1 MQQGEAAAPAAVL
14 AGEHDGAGHL
24 LHRQVPTNNSGYSLQ
39 CDIDVASAS
48 NNLAPDVAPELAAA
62 RGAAGQLGPAVG
74 ADEVAGVAL
83 QDRGQHIVETDRA
96 LNMVR
101 LLLILSKLQCVSST
115 LQ

>member
-1 MQQGEAAAPAAVL
+1 MRL
-14 AGEHDGAGHL
+14 
-24 LHRQVPTNNSGYSLQ
+24 GYQ
-39 CDIDVASAS
+39 SA
-48 NNLAPDVAPELAAA
+48 NLAPDVAPELAAA

-101 LLLILSKLQCVSST
+101 LLLIVAPSEISQICFW
-115 LQ
+115 

>member
-1 MQQGEAAAPAAVL
+1 MRL
-14 AGEHDGAGHL
+14 
-24 LHRQVPTNNSGYSLQ
+24 GYQ
-39 CDIDVASAS
+39 SA
-48 NNLAPDVAPELAAA
+48 NLAPDVAPELAAA